1 MFKFFFFY
9 FVLFFCLSK
18 SIGMFGSKSA
28 AIHAPFILLLLPI
41 TYYMFTW
48 TTGTF
53 RAPSKHLN
61 LMESKDVCF
70 FFPIFFS
77 YLIHWCVCAWF
88 FLKKKLEDGHSGEQF
103 HGSYISPSMYED
115 EVVAKILK
123 DLKGKRKKVFRFTFE
138 RLLTNG

>member
-1 MFKFFFFY
+1 MLCLCVPMLVWFY
-9 FVLFFCLSK
+9 FKLHGKQQTKLCLNSFFKICLSK
-18 SIGMFGSKSA
+18 SIGMFGAKSA
-28 AIHAPFILLLLPI
+28 AIQAPFILLLLPI

-77 YLIHWCVCAWF
+77 YLIHWCVCVRGF
-88 FLKKKLEDGHSGEQF
+88 FLK
-103 HGSYISPSMYED
+103 
-115 EVVAKILK
+115 
-123 DLKGKRKKVFRFTFE
+123 
-138 RLLTNG
+138 